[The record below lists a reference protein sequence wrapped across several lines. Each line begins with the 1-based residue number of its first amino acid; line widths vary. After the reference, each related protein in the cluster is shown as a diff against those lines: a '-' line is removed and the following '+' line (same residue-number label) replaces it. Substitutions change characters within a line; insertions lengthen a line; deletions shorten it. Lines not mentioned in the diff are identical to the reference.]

1 MKKKISLSFIL
12 FVCFVL
18 SIIYA
23 LFSIHYKI
31 KHYGF
36 SINPNSKVDVW
47 LVEAKIL
54 YETIGGP
61 VNISI
66 SVPNDKFILADTFT
80 ADEYTFE
87 ETNIENKKNVHFFKE
102 NAEAGKKEKIYYR
115 ILLLDNKNSNYPCID
130 DSAKEDVDKPYF
142 NDSQLE
148 SAKKIIELAKNNT
161 NNNDFIT
168 NLILMLNNKSN
179 VPEIQTFL
187 PLKTDTKDMFNVM
200 KSFLALE
207 NIPVRMIRGVN
218 LIEGK
223 TFQRPDLLLEVY
235 YNNEWRV
242 YNLENGSVGMPNNFI
257 VFQHGGNS
265 LLDVEGGKDSK
276 ILFSVLKNKYN
287 TLFLSKY
294 KAELNSKEEFFK
306 YSMYSLPI
314 REQNILKIIATFPLA
329 ILVIVILRNM
339 VGIKT
344 LGTFTPILIA
354 MSFIETGLIRGL
366 VAFIFLISIGLF
378 IRKLFSKMNL
388 LLVPR
393 ISSVVILVIFLIQ
406 VLTVLSYN
414 LNIRI
419 GLSLLFFP
427 LIITAWIIE
436 RSTILM
442 EESGEKEALNQ
453 NIHTL
458 LVASLTYLVISS
470 EQIRYIMYVFNELNV
485 CILFLVMLIGTYTG
499 YRLTELTRFKT
510 LIKKND

>member
-23 LFSIHYKI
+23 LFSIRYKI

-102 NAEAGKKEKIYYR
+102 SAEAGKKEKIYYR

-130 DSAKEDVDKPYF
+130 DGAIEDVEKPYF
-142 NDSQLE
+142 NDGQLE
-148 SAKKIIELAKNNT
+148 SAKKIIELAKKNT
-161 NNNDFIT
+161 NDGDFIT
-168 NLILMLNNKSN
+168 NLILMLNNRSN

-187 PLKTDTKDMFNVM
+187 PLKIDQKDIFNIA
-200 KSFLALE
+200 KSLLSFE
-207 NIPVRMIRGVN
+207 NIPVRMIRGVK
-218 LIEGK
+218 LVEGK
-223 TFQRPDLLLEVY
+223 TFQKADLLLEAY
-235 YNNEWRV
+235 YNNEWKV
-242 YNLENGSVGMPNNFI
+242 YDLNTGSIGLPNNFI
-257 VFQHGGNS
+257 IFQHGGNS

-294 KAELNSKEEFFK
+294 KAELNSAEGSFK
-306 YSMYSLPI
+306 YSMYNLPI

-366 VAFIFLISIGLF
+366 IAFIFLISIGLF

-393 ISSVVILVIFLIQ
+393 ISSVVIFVIFLIQ
-406 VLTVLSYN
+406 ILTVLSYN

-436 RSTILM
+436 RSTILI

-470 EQIRYIMYVFNELNV
+470 EQIRYMMYVFNELNV

-510 LIKKND
+510 LIEKND

>member
-1 MKKKISLSFIL
+1 MKKKISLSLIL
-12 FVCFVL
+12 FICFSL
-18 SIIYA
+18 SFIYA
-23 LFSIHYKI
+23 LYSIYYKTRY
-31 KHYGF
+31 YGF
-36 SINPNSKVDVW
+36 SINPNDKINVW
-47 LVEAKIL
+47 LVEAKIT
-54 YETIGGP
+54 YEALGGP
-61 VNISI
+61 VKLSLTT
-66 SVPNDKFILADTFT
+66 PNNKNILADTTT
-80 ADEYTFE
+80 ADNYKIT
-87 ETNIENKKNVHFFKE
+87 ETHSNYRNIINFTKDNLKQ
-102 NAEAGKKEKIYYR
+102 GDIEKLYYKV
-115 ILLLDNKNSNYPCID
+115 LVLDNGFRPNHKNERFNG
-130 DSAKEDVDKPYF
+130 KVEKPYF
-142 NDSQLE
+142 DDNQLK
-148 SAKKIIELAKNNT
+148 SAKKIVDIAKNT
-161 NNNDFIT
+161 NNDKDFIS
-168 NLILMLNNKSN
+168 NLISILNEKPAI
-179 VPEIQTFL
+179 PEVQTFL
-187 PLKTDTKDMFNVM
+187 PLKIDQKDIFNIA
-200 KSFLALE
+200 KSLLSFE
-207 NIPVRMIRGVN
+207 NIPVRMIRGVK
-218 LIEGK
+218 LVEGK
-223 TFQRPDLLLEVY
+223 TFQKADLLLEAY
-235 YNNEWRV
+235 YNNEWKV
-242 YNLENGSVGMPNNFI
+242 YDLNTGSIGLPNNFI
-257 VFQHGGNS
+257 IFQHGGDS
-265 LLDVEGGKDSK
+265 LLDIEGGKDST

-294 KAELNSKEEFFK
+294 KAELNSAEGSFK
-306 YSMYSLPI
+306 YSMYNLPI

-366 VAFIFLISIGLF
+366 IAFIFLISIGLF

-393 ISSVVILVIFLIQ
+393 ISSVVIFVIFLIQ
-406 VLTVLSYN
+406 ILTVLSYN

-436 RSTILM
+436 RSTILI

-470 EQIRYIMYVFNELNV
+470 EQIRYMMYVFNELNV

-510 LIKKND
+510 LIEKND

>member
-1 MKKKISLSFIL
+1 
-12 FVCFVL
+12 
-18 SIIYA
+18 
-23 LFSIHYKI
+23 
-31 KHYGF
+31 
-36 SINPNSKVDVW
+36 
-47 LVEAKIL
+47 
-54 YETIGGP
+54 
-61 VNISI
+61 
-66 SVPNDKFILADTFT
+66 
-80 ADEYTFE
+80 
-87 ETNIENKKNVHFFKE
+87 
-102 NAEAGKKEKIYYR
+102 
-115 ILLLDNKNSNYPCID
+115 
-130 DSAKEDVDKPYF
+130 
-142 NDSQLE
+142 
-148 SAKKIIELAKNNT
+148 
-161 NNNDFIT
+161 
-168 NLILMLNNKSN
+168 
-179 VPEIQTFL
+179 
-187 PLKTDTKDMFNVM
+187 
-200 KSFLALE
+200 
-207 NIPVRMIRGVN
+207 MIRGVK
-218 LIEGK
+218 LVEGK
-223 TFQRPDLLLEVY
+223 TFQKADLLLEAY
-235 YNNEWRV
+235 YNNEWKV
-242 YNLENGSVGMPNNFI
+242 YDLNTGSIGLPNNFI
-257 VFQHGGNS
+257 IFQHGGNS

-294 KAELNSKEEFFK
+294 KAELNSAEGSFK
-306 YSMYSLPI
+306 YSMYNLPI

-366 VAFIFLISIGLF
+366 IAFIFLISIGLF

-393 ISSVVILVIFLIQ
+393 ISSVVIFVIFLIQ
-406 VLTVLSYN
+406 ILTVLSYN

-436 RSTILM
+436 RSTILI

-470 EQIRYIMYVFNELNV
+470 EQIRYMMYVFNELNV

-510 LIKKND
+510 LIEKND

>member
-1 MKKKISLSFIL
+1 MKKKLSISFIL
-12 FVCFVL
+12 FICFVL
-18 SIIYA
+18 SAIYA
-23 LFSIHYKI
+23 LFSINYKM

-36 SINPNSKVDVW
+36 SINPNDKVNVW
-47 LVEAKIL
+47 LIEAQIT
-54 YETIGGP
+54 YEATGEP
-61 VNISI
+61 VKLSLTTP
-66 SVPNDKFILADTFT
+66 SDKFTLADTFT
-80 ADEYTFE
+80 ADGYKINEKHFKDK
-87 ETNIENKKNVHFFKE
+87 NIVDFTKDNVKQ
-102 NAEAGKKEKIYYR
+102 GDKEKIYYKVL
-115 ILLLDNKNSNYPCID
+115 ILDNNIEKYNYKD
-130 DSAKEDVDKPYF
+130 EKFYGKVEKPYF
-142 NDSQLE
+142 DSNQLE
-148 SAKKIIELAKNNT
+148 SAKKIIDISKST
-161 NNNDFIT
+161 NNDKDFIS
-168 NLILMLNNKSN
+168 NLILILNKKPAI
-179 VPEIQTFL
+179 PEVQTFL
-187 PLKTDTKDMFNVM
+187 PLKIDQKDIFNIT
-200 KSFLALE
+200 KSFLSLE
-207 NIPVRMIRGVN
+207 NIPVRMIRGVK

-223 TFQRPDLLLEVY
+223 TFQKPDLLLEAY
-235 YNNEWRV
+235 YNNEWKV
-242 YNLENGSVGMPNNFI
+242 YDLENGSIGIPDNFI
-257 VFQHGGNS
+257 VFQHGGDS

-294 KAELNSKEEFFK
+294 KAELSSSEETFK
-306 YSMYSLPI
+306 YSMYNLPI

-366 VAFIFLISIGLF
+366 IAFIFLISIGLF

-406 VLTVLSYN
+406 ILTVLSYN

-436 RSTILM
+436 RSTIIM

-453 NIHTL
+453 NIYTL

-470 EQIRYIMYVFNELNV
+470 EQIRYMMYVFNELNV

-510 LIKKND
+510 LIEKND